1 MKVDRKIY
9 KGIEFVVLT
18 ELPVVQREH
27 LLKTLSPDQFIKI
40 LIDGAVVSNCL
51 QYKDYS
57 NWFDNVFRTRPQVVK
72 EVEVV
77 TETVAVSSASLAL
90 K

>member
-1 MKVDRKIY
+1 MKVERKIY
-9 KGIEFVVLT
+9 NGIEFVVLT
-18 ELPVVQREH
+18 DLPVVQREH

-72 EVEVV
+72 EVV

>member
-1 MKVDRKIY
+1 MKVERKLY

-72 EVEVV
+72 EVVS
-77 TETVAVSSASLAL
+77 ETVAVSSASLVL